1 MTRKELREQK
11 RYYKDFLNCS
21 EGYFL
26 ASKMSE
32 FFLPEEPLFTAYSD
46 VNGVVY
52 GTFVNLQ
59 NTLCKFYCQPFEVGK
74 IVFDVDCVYLFP
86 RVEKPDLLTTL
97 MLMNYLK

>member
-21 EGYFL
+21 DGYFL
-26 ASKMSE
+26 VSKMSE
-32 FFLPEEPLFTAYSD
+32 YFSPEEPLFTARSD
-46 VNGVVY
+46 SNGVVY
-52 GTFVNLQ
+52 GIFVKLQ